1 MLQGGKEEVSDE
13 AMETVD
19 VDYAFEK
26 YVSKAK
32 RNRASRGVS

>member
-19 VDYAFEK
+19 ADHAFEK
-26 YVSKAK
+26 YVSEAK
-32 RNRASRGVS
+32 RNRASKGVS